1 MLIKKEEVTGLSE
14 KIRSAIDGEEV
25 DFRDNQEGPW
35 SILKNDIDTLVRM
48 KNEQMTCSRFHVQLC
63 GTSYVD
69 GTD

>member
-48 KNEQMTCSRFHVQLC
+48 KNEQMTYAQKERDILAEWS
-63 GTSYVD
+63 GW
-69 GTD
+69 